1 MKEQLLNKLVQAFD
15 LVREVQDA
23 LDNFPDIK
31 EIADKHIAVD
41 QHIMSFIYDIED
53 TNSEEF
59 E

>member
-15 LVREVQDA
+15 LVREVQDE
-23 LDNFPDIK
+23 LNNFPEIK
-31 EIADKHIAVD
+31 DMAQKNHEVD

-59 E
+59 L

>member
-1 MKEQLLNKLVQAFD
+1 MKEQLLNKLVLAFD
-15 LVREVQDA
+15 LVREVQDE
-23 LDNFPDIK
+23 LDNFPNIK
-31 EIADKHIAVD
+31 EMAEKHHQLD

>member
-1 MKEQLLNKLVQAFD
+1 MKEQLLNKIVLAFD
-15 LVREVQDA
+15 LVREVQDE

-31 EIADKHIAVD
+31 EMAEKHHQLD